1 MAPEPPGHSEVFRNT
16 STHCAKCWGC
26 HNEQTSL
33 WPWEGHHPSE
43 ETVTSSRAEIY
54 SSVYATGVK
63 AADLPQGSGKA
74 TQKKQCS
81 NQVSKDEELFV
92 KSGNGTEVQRAR
104 DLKEFNAFRPSAI
117 FKPQALATL
126 QTSSF
131 FPCLMDEVTKIQA
144 RRGTHEI
151 HTQVRSVHNGTEVS
165 RPQEKKACHD
175 CLEKVISS
183 GSTVRLH
190 AWKLDLE
197 LKKTCL
203 HSRPTSTPARWVLS
217 SDLFFLS
224 LSFLIC
230 QIGTIIVLM
239 FVMRLEL
246 IHDKCFVQCP
256 VYAECLGIK
265 NWSLQFQY
273 HHFLLQHDDIFLIW
287 KHLLLLTLY
296 YLLFLPFLITQWE
309 LTEGTG
315 AILSE

>member
-1 MAPEPPGHSEVFRNT
+1 MNKQVSDLEKVTIHLRRPSQVLEQRFIPVFMQRGLRQLT
-16 STHCAKCWGC
+16 FPRVQGRLH
-26 HNEQTSL
+26 Q
-33 WPWEGHHPSE
+33 
-43 ETVTSSRAEIY
+43 R
-54 SSVYATGVK
+54 SSVQTR
-63 AADLPQGSGKA
+63 S
-74 TQKKQCS
+74 QKMRNYLSSQAM
-81 NQVSKDEELFV
+81 
-92 KSGNGTEVQRAR
+92 G
-104 DLKEFNAFRPSAI
+104 LKFKGPEIWEFNAFRPSAI

-131 FPCLMDEVTKIQA
+131 VPCLMDEVTKIQA

-256 VYAECLGIK
+256 VYAKCLGIK

-296 YLLFLPFLITQWE
+296 YLLFLLFLIT
-309 LTEGTG
+309 
-315 AILSE
+315 